1 MHIHTLALYLMQGLY
16 QKAETMYAMGDFE
29 YALVFYHRGDKIR
42 PDIKAF
48 KLGIQKA
55 QEAINNSI
63 GCECRAMYCTG
74 ISALSCAQ
82 EGFHMFSSKCKV
94 QSRLLYIHTVMV
106 HTHNILQRK
115 LSQMILKPILFSSVS
130 SLFQLLL
137 PASWTRRETSLS
149 FNSRT

>member
-74 ISALSCAQ
+74 SASLLCPVPKKAFTCSVANA
-82 EGFHMFSSKCKV
+82 KCKADC
-94 QSRLLYIHTVMV
+94 YIYT
-106 HTHNILQRK
+106 Q
-115 LSQMILKPILFSSVS
+115 
-130 SLFQLLL
+130 
-137 PASWTRRETSLS
+137 
-149 FNSRT
+149 

>member
-1 MHIHTLALYLMQGLY
+1 MHTGYNILNIHTQGLY

-63 GCECRAMYCTG
+63 GCKSVAHMCLDINSIHVDHYIIEKG
-74 ISALSCAQ
+74 IMCCSILVESAQC
-82 EGFHMFSSKCKV
+82 M
-94 QSRLLYIHTVMV
+94 VM
-106 HTHNILQRK
+106 
-115 LSQMILKPILFSSVS
+115 S
-130 SLFQLLL
+130 
-137 PASWTRRETSLS
+137 
-149 FNSRT
+149 

>member
-1 MHIHTLALYLMQGLY
+1 MFCGAACHYVSNISNISRIKLLQGLY

-63 GCECRAMYCTG
+63 GCEFNEYC
-74 ISALSCAQ
+74 SHYASPL
-82 EGFHMFSSKCKV
+82 
-94 QSRLLYIHTVMV
+94 
-106 HTHNILQRK
+106 
-115 LSQMILKPILFSSVS
+115 
-130 SLFQLLL
+130 SLF
-137 PASWTRRETSLS
+137 
-149 FNSRT
+149 

>member
-1 MHIHTLALYLMQGLY
+1 MMYVYTYHTQSQGLY

-63 GCECRAMYCTG
+63 GCKERNYYC
-74 ISALSCAQ
+74 
-82 EGFHMFSSKCKV
+82 H
-94 QSRLLYIHTVMV
+94 YIRV
-106 HTHNILQRK
+106 R
-115 LSQMILKPILFSSVS
+115 
-130 SLFQLLL
+130 
-137 PASWTRRETSLS
+137 
-149 FNSRT
+149 